1 VDPAVPAAVTE
12 DKPQI
17 PPKEPT
23 SKTGKARLV
32 TLGIENIER
41 VVSRGRARI
50 ASCFEKYKQDLPAD
64 TGVVRVQ
71 LAIAG
76 SGRVKAT
83 TQGPLASKAVG
94 QCLESQAE
102 RLRFPAHRDQEVNV
116 VLPFDYTV
124 TR

>member
-1 VDPAVPAAVTE
+1 VG
-12 DKPQI
+12 KPR
-17 PPKEPT
+17 P
-23 SKTGKARLV
+23 V
-32 TLGIENIER
+32 TLGIEDIER
-41 VVSRGRARI
+41 VVAGGRARVVT
-50 ASCFEKYKQDLPAD
+50 CFERYKQDLPSD

-71 LAIAG
+71 LSIAA

-116 VLPFDYTV
+116 VLPFDYRV